1 MDLGDGDWVQLRT
14 LTFGDR
20 QVIQQVLLRT
30 RTAKDLT
37 FDGVD
42 LDMATA
48 NFTMLYRAIAAWGG
62 PGFGCDCGTKEA
74 PHAPGCK
81 VEPIT
86 RENIEKLDTTG
97 DRLVDDIARMQAS
110 PNPKATKSEPESGTA
125 SLPVDPETPPLP
137 TP

>member
-1 MDLGDGDWVQLRT
+1 MDLGEGDWVQLRT

-20 QVIQQVLLRT
+20 QIIQQLLLRT
-30 RTAKDLT
+30 RTNRDLT
-37 FDGVD
+37 VEVE
-42 LDMATA
+42 LDNATA
-48 NFTMLYRAIAAWGG
+48 NFEMFRRAIAAWGG

-97 DRLVDDIARMQAS
+97 DRLVEEITGMQS
-110 PNPKATKSEPESGTA
+110 PNPKAKKIEPESGTPG
-125 SLPVDPETPPLP
+125 LPEDPETPPLT